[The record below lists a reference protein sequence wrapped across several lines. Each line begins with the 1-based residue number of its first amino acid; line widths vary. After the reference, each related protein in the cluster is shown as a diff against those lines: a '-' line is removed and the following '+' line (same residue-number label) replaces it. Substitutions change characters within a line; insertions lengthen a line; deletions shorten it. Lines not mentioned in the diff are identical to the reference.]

1 MGLFSKHD
9 APAPSERPEFIEV
22 GQIVNTHGV
31 RGEIKVQ
38 PWDVTADMLCG
49 FKTFYMD
56 GVPFRP
62 VSKRVQGDMVL
73 MKLPELDDMDE
84 AAKLKTKVLSIKR
97 SDVHLKKGEHFD
109 AEIVGMHVYEDFIHR
124 YVGTVEEVLTYP
136 AHKLYKVRGPEK
148 TYLIPAVENIFIMDV
163 DENKREIAV
172 HMIEGLEMDDA
183 D

>member
-9 APAPSERPEFIEV
+9 APIPSERPEFIEV

-38 PWDVTADMLCG
+38 PWDVSADMLCG

-62 VSKRVQGDMVL
+62 VSKRVQGEMVL

-84 AAKLKTKVLSIKR
+84 AAKLKAKVLSIKR
-97 SDVHLKKGEHFD
+97 SEVHLKRGEHFD
-109 AEIVGMHVYEDFIHR
+109 AELIGMNVYEDFIHR
-124 YVGTVEEVLTYP
+124 YVGMVEEVLIYP

-148 TYLIPAVENIFIMDV
+148 TYLIPAVENIFIKDI
-163 DENKREIAV
+163 DENKREIYV

-183 D
+183 N